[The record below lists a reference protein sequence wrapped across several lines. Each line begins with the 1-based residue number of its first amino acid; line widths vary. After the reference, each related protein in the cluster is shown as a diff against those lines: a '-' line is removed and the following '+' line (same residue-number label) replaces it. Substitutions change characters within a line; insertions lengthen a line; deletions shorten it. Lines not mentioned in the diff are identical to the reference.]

1 MVGCVAWLFLFD
13 VLRFGAMVAADMVV
27 VGPVITDRPGESG
40 NLWERRCHESSELTV
55 TTSIASAINLT
66 ASRLGAACASAAWSA
81 GPAAQLQLTQA
92 YWTASARLRRGP
104 RSGDTPRV
112 CLIQTRG
119 WRDRKKP

>member
-55 TTSIASAINLT
+55 TTSIASALNLT
-66 ASRLGAACASAAWSA
+66 ARLGAACASA
-81 GPAAQLQLTQA
+81 GPAAQPQLTQA
-92 YWTASARLRRGP
+92 WTASARLRVTARRHNPGSA
-104 RSGDTPRV
+104 SGISN
-112 CLIQTRG
+112 L
-119 WRDRKKP
+119 KP